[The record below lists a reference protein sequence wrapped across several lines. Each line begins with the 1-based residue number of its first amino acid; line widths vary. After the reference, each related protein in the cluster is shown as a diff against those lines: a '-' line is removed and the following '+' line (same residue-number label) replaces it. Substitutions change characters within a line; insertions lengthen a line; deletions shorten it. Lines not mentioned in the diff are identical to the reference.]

1 VIEEAKDMTLAMTVC
16 LPVIRGPAQAA
27 KTLAAIDILSGGR
40 LLVGVGPGSS
50 ARDYAAADLSFETRW
65 QRFDEATQ
73 ALRALLSADSR
84 DFEGEFYSTHD
95 VVLEP
100 APAQRPGPPIWS
112 GSWGSKPGLRRVVR
126 LGDGWLASGYNTT
139 PDTFRLGLSY
149 LTSQLKGAGRE
160 SERFP
165 SALATMWL
173 YVTES
178 RKAAERILVELLAP
192 MLNRPVELVRSLFL
206 PVGGAE
212 ACAEI
217 LSAYAEAG
225 VQRVFVWPLGD
236 ELRQLELFQER
247 VRPLVR

>member
-1 VIEEAKDMTLAMTVC
+1 
-16 LPVIRGPAQAA
+16 
-27 KTLAAIDILSGGR
+27 
-40 LLVGVGPGSS
+40 
-50 ARDYAAADLSFETRW
+50 
-65 QRFDEATQ
+65 
-73 ALRALLSADSR
+73 
-84 DFEGEFYSTHD
+84 
-95 VVLEP
+95 
-100 APAQRPGPPIWS
+100 
-112 GSWGSKPGLRRVVR
+112 
-126 LGDGWLASGYNTT
+126 
-139 PDTFRLGLSY
+139 
-149 LTSQLKGAGRE
+149 
-160 SERFP
+160 
-165 SALATMWL
+165 MWL